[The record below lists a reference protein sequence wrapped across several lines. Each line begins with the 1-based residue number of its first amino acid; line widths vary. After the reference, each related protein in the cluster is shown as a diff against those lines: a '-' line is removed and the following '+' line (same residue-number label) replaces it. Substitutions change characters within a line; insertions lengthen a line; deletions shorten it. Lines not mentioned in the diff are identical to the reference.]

1 MARIYSLVMAM
12 CWAIITLGHCS
23 DLIDYRKA
31 LDIFINY
38 SEARTNTGSL
48 SDELK
53 FVSFMRDFN
62 KVYSGRVELFNRLN
76 HFKSNLDKVDILD
89 KGDREE
95 ELGSYAGLKFNAPPH
110 LLTAQLQED
119 ESFEE
124 ANSDTI
130 DEHNRAPAHF
140 DWRLRG
146 VVTPVKNQGR

>member
-1 MARIYSLVMAM
+1 
-12 CWAIITLGHCS
+12 
-23 DLIDYRKA
+23 
-31 LDIFINY
+31 
-38 SEARTNTGSL
+38 TNTGSL

-76 HFKSNLDKVDILD
+76 HFKSNLDQVDILD
-89 KGDREE
+89 KGDRGTAKYGITKFADHSEE

-130 DEHNRAPAHF
+130 DEHNRVPAHF
-140 DWRLRG
+140 DAKKR
-146 VVTPVKNQGR
+146 